1 MRTLVQV
8 ALMAALLGGAACCSA
23 FRSPPAP
30 RSAPSAPPQPGA
42 VAAGDILLTPANTK
56 IEFVGSSE
64 RTSQAGSFQQFTG
77 TFHAAG
83 SDLSSARL
91 SFDID
96 MDSTTTSIALL
107 TRHLKAAD
115 FFDVKQ
121 FPRASFA
128 STSIQASTTPG
139 ATHVITGQL
148 TLHGVTK
155 TISAPANLS
164 LADGV
169 LTLSSRFVIHQSEFG
184 MTEAVKKTRDEVP
197 VTVTIRAARS

>member
-1 MRTLVQV
+1 MRTLVQ
-8 ALMAALLGGAACCSA
+8 AAMLAALLGAAACCSA
-23 FRSPPAP
+23 FRSSSASKP
-30 RSAPSAPPQPGA
+30 APSAPPQPGA
-42 VAAGDILLTPANTK
+42 VAAGDILLTPQNTK

-91 SFDID
+91 TFDID
-96 MDSTTTSIALL
+96 MDSTTTNIALL
-107 TRHLKAAD
+107 TRHLKSAD

-121 FPRASFA
+121 YPRASFA
-128 STSIQASTTPG
+128 STSIQPSTTPG
-139 ATHVITGQL
+139 ATHLITGQL
-148 TLHGVTK
+148 TFHGVTK
-155 TISAPANLS
+155 TIAAPANLS

-169 LTLSSRFVIHQSEFG
+169 LTLSSRFVIRQSEFG

-197 VTVTIRAARS
+197 ITVNIRAARS

>member
-1 MRTLVQV
+1 MRTLAQV
-8 ALMAALLGGAACCSA
+8 ALIAALLGGAACCSA
-23 FRSPPAP
+23 LRSSPARKPTPSAAP
-30 RSAPSAPPQPGA
+30 RPGA
-42 VAAGDILLTPANTK
+42 VAAGDILLTPENTK

-83 SDLSSARL
+83 GDLSSARL
-91 SFDID
+91 SIDID

-107 TRHLKAAD
+107 TRHLKSAD

-128 STSIQASTTPG
+128 STSIQPSTAPG
-139 ATHVITGQL
+139 TTHVITGQL

-155 TISAPANLS
+155 TIAAPANLT

-169 LTLSSRFVIHQSEFG
+169 LTLSSRFLIRQSDFG
-184 MTEAVKKTRDEVP
+184 MTEALKKTRDEVP
-197 VTVTIRAARS
+197 ITVTVRAPRS

>member
-83 SDLSSARL
+83 GDLSSARL
-91 SFDID
+91 SIDID

-107 TRHLKAAD
+107 TRHLKSAD

-128 STSIQASTTPG
+128 STSIQPSTAPG
-139 ATHVITGQL
+139 TTHVITGQL

-155 TISAPANLS
+155 TIAAPANLT

-169 LTLSSRFVIHQSEFG
+169 LTLSSRFLIRQSDFG
-184 MTEAVKKTRDEVP
+184 MTEALKKTRDEVP
-197 VTVTIRAARS
+197 ITVTVRAPRS